1 MLSQDD
7 PVRIRYGLA
16 VDEEVKLALAALVGK
31 TRLCQSDTP
40 NGEEL
45 RERIAPD
52 CCRLDM
58 HDTARVVGVKRRD
71 ESIPDADPGRD
82 DDTLAVDEDVEM
94 LMGVERRSRPGRKTD
109 RLEPRM

>member
-1 MLSQDD
+1 MRSQDD
-7 PVRIRYGLA
+7 PVRIRCGLA
-16 VDEEVKLALAALVGK
+16 VDEKEELAVAALVGK
-31 TRLCQSDTP
+31 TRFRQADTP

-52 CCRLDM
+52 CCRLDV

-82 DDTLAVDEDVEM
+82 DDRLADDEDVEM
-94 LMGVERRSRPGRKTD
+94 LMGVERRSRPGRKTE
-109 RLEPRM
+109 RVEPRA

>member
-7 PVRIRYGLA
+7 PVRTRCGLS
-16 VDEEVKLALAALVGK
+16 VDEQVKFALAALVGK
-31 TRLCQSDTP
+31 TRFGQADTP
-40 NGEEL
+40 NGEEV

-52 CCRLDM
+52 RCRLDVN
-58 HDTARVVGVKRRD
+58 DTARVVGMKRRD

-94 LMGVERRSRPGRKTD
+94 LMGVERRSRPGRKTE
-109 RLEPRM
+109 RVEPRA